1 MAKLLNEYKAVF
13 IDFDDTLCVRLV
25 HEGNPEYYK
34 KMLIGDKNYYINE
47 AVFMPGVGCRNLLRK
62 LRTADVYCLTWADS
76 DIVKTPKKAFID
88 FYFCGMIKD
97 IIITGTR
104 EGKVK
109 FMEMYA
115 DVNDIKHEDILLVD
129 DHPDTRREAFNKG
142 FGIMSASEV
151 AVRYSE

>member
-34 KMLIGDKNYYINE
+34 KMLVGDRNYYINE
-47 AVFMPGVGCRNLLRK
+47 SVFMPGVGCRNLLRK
-62 LRTADVYCLTWADS
+62 LRTVDVYCLTWADS
-76 DIVKTPKKAFID
+76 DIAKTSMQAFID
-88 FYFCGMIKD
+88 FYFCGMVKD
-97 IIITGTR
+97 TIVTGTR

-109 FMEMYA
+109 FLEMYA
-115 DVNDIKHEDILLVD
+115 NANDIRHEDILLVD
-129 DHPDTRREAFNKG
+129 DYPDTRREAFNKG

-151 AVRYSE
+151 AVRYGE

>member
-1 MAKLLNEYKAVF
+1 MARPLTEYKAVF

-34 KMLIGDKNYYINE
+34 KMLVGDRNYYINE
-47 AVFMPGVGCRNLLRK
+47 SVFIPGVGCRNLLRK
-62 LRTADVYCLTWADS
+62 LRTVDVYCLTCADS
-76 DIVKTPKKAFID
+76 DIAKTSMKAFID
-88 FYFCGMIKD
+88 FYFCGMVKD
-97 IIITGTR
+97 TVITGTR
-104 EGKVK
+104 EGKIK

-115 DVNDIKHEDILLVD
+115 DANDIKHEDILLVD

-151 AVRYSE
+151 AVRYGE